1 MRRGLLLLVAVIA
14 LAMTPALSSAQFG
27 GISGL
32 PTFGNFFG
40 SGAGCGDPKTPGLA
54 PAVYFGW
61 MPDIDNGVG
70 ASLDAQRLGVG
81 NITNIV
87 LKYRTSGFWLGGALP
102 VQLTDSIS
110 FIGTGWYLFPSDST
124 ATINQWA
131 AGQEQHNLLFG
142 ASWNK
147 RDVWWF
153 VDGVFAWGNS
163 NFSALLGL
171 RYDKFSS
178 RFDGPT
184 NINGALIGNGANADF
199 ISHGLIPLIG
209 AQAGFKNSVSALN
222 VRIVGIPTL
231 AGDAKVNFTID
242 NATRLES
249 TGNYNGGHFLEIF
262 AEYSRQVFV
271 NSNLGVFMRWNTAR
285 GTSDMD
291 TSLTGFQDA
300 SYLFSFNRQSW
311 TFGGLLSF
319 AF

>member
-70 ASLDAQRLGVG
+70 ASLDAQRLGVN

-124 ATINQWA
+124 ATINEWI
-131 AGQEQHNLLFG
+131 AGRENNPLSG

-171 RYDKFSS
+171 RYDKFST
-178 RFDGPT
+178 RYDGPT
-184 NINGALIGNGANADF
+184 NTSVPPLIGDGANADF

-231 AGDAKVNFTID
+231 AGDAKVNFTIN
-242 NATRLES
+242 NAARLEAS
-249 TGNYNGGHFLEIF
+249 GNYNGGHFLEVF
-262 AEYSRQVFV
+262 AEYSRQIFV